1 MTDPMELVGRA
12 ENFDGAHKRGCEL
25 RSWSCTCGDDETA
38 MNLIAQMAACIREM
52 VESQSGGYVPA
63 APDDQGFVP
72 WSGGE
77 NPCPGG
83 RVDAVWLGEIHHDQA
98 SDDLE
103 WAHSDICDH
112 ITSYRILPP
121 APGAEA

>member
-1 MTDPMELVGRA
+1 MELVERLEAKNAPGHINIIDTDTT
-12 ENFDGAHKRGCEL
+12 EEL
-25 RSWSCTCGDDETA
+25 LDLLTEA
-38 MNLIAQMAACIREM
+38 AACIREM

-103 WAHSDICDH
+103 WAHSGICDH

-121 APGAEA
+121 AP